1 MLKKRFFKT
10 LDECEVTFKVQPQEG
25 ADEVALLI
33 ESNDWQPIAMDQLK
47 SGPFKTS
54 LRLPLEREIQF
65 RYLIDGQVWENDE
78 AADAYVP
85 NGFGSDNSVVDTSRN
100 GS

>member
-10 LDECEVTFKVQPQEG
+10 IDECEVTFKIEADD

-33 ESNDWQPIAMDQLK
+33 ESNDWQPIAMEQLK
-47 SGPFKTS
+47 SGPFKTR
-54 LRLPLEREIQF
+54 LRLPLHSQIEF
-65 RYLIDGQVWENDE
+65 RYLIDGHTWENDE

-85 NGFGSDNSVVDTSRN
+85 NGFGSDNSVVDTARN
-100 GS
+100 GA